1 MSPEQLAG
9 GPATTQSDLFSLG
22 LVLHEL
28 FSGRRAFPARN
39 RDELSRLYKEH
50 TPPPVSDLV
59 HGLDPR
65 IAKVIQRCLDKDPA
79 NRPVSALSVVA
90 DLPKR
95 DPLAT
100 ALAQGHLPSPE
111 MVANAGAEG
120 TISPSQAFT
129 LLASVAV
136 GLLLVALLAP
146 RASLYGMV
154 PLELPPRALDAR
166 ARYVLDRLKCTD
178 LPADSWSGFQYDYE
192 YLNSAVAA
200 DATLQRWSRMA
211 AGDGP
216 AMAFWYRQSPQEL
229 AATAMGVRAY
239 PGRVSPSDP
248 PLTVPG
254 MVTVMLDTKG
264 QLIEFERVPERE
276 TADAGRPA
284 KVDWQ
289 PLFEEARLNWSQ
301 AEPATPQYA
310 PPFFADQRMAWLVPN
325 PICEAEPL
333 RVEAAADGG
342 EIVYFKVFHGPWDRP
357 APHQTQPPESIRFQL
372 LYAGLLC
379 LYIAGAGWLARR
391 NLKLGIGDRAGAFR
405 LAAFQFVCYFA
416 CTVLVA
422 DHAASFTDEATLL
435 MKAFGFAAV
444 WSLICWLLY
453 VAMEPYVRRRW
464 PWRLVSW
471 NRLLAGRFA
480 DPMVGRDVLIGVVL
494 GLFLAI
500 MHQAGVILPPYF
512 GRPSPLPLLAWPS
525 AFTNV
530 PFHLLMEIP
539 VAVRD
544 ALQSFILLFLLVL
557 FVRNEWLAV
566 AIVFLLVLSYSLL
579 QEPELHFFWAV
590 LMGAIVGSYLFVA
603 LRFGLLASAVGLFV
617 CYFLYQ
623 VPLTLHFSCWYW
635 WQSFAYIAWTVVFA
649 VLGFVSA
656 RGGQSEFGG

>member
-1 MSPEQLAG
+1 
-9 GPATTQSDLFSLG
+9 
-22 LVLHEL
+22 
-28 FSGRRAFPARN
+28 
-39 RDELSRLYKEH
+39 
-50 TPPPVSDLV
+50 
-59 HGLDPR
+59 
-65 IAKVIQRCLDKDPA
+65 
-79 NRPVSALSVVA
+79 
-90 DLPKR
+90 
-95 DPLAT
+95 
-100 ALAQGHLPSPE
+100 
-111 MVANAGAEG
+111 
-120 TISPSQAFT
+120 
-129 LLASVAV
+129 
-136 GLLLVALLAP
+136 
-146 RASLYGMV
+146 
-154 PLELPPRALDAR
+154 
-166 ARYVLDRLKCTD
+166 
-178 LPADSWSGFQYDYE
+178 
-192 YLNSAVAA
+192 
-200 DATLQRWSRMA
+200 
-211 AGDGP
+211 
-216 AMAFWYRQSPQEL
+216 
-229 AATAMGVRAY
+229 MGVRAY
-239 PGRVSPSDP
+239 PGRVTPSDP

-264 QLIEFERVPERE
+264 QLIEFARVPERE
-276 TADAGRPA
+276 TSDAGSPA
-284 KVDWQ
+284 KIDWQ
-289 PLFEEARLNWSQ
+289 PLFEEARLDWDR

-325 PICEAEPL
+325 PVPNAEPL
-333 RVEAAADGG
+333 RVEAAANGG
-342 EIVYFKVFHGPWDRP
+342 QIVYFKVFHGPWDSP
-357 APHQTQPPESIRFQL
+357 APHQTQPPESLRFQL

-391 NLKLGIGDRAGAFR
+391 NLKLGLGDRTGAFR
-405 LAAFQFVCYFA
+405 LAAFQFVFYFA

-422 DHAASFTDEATLL
+422 DHAASFADEATLL
-435 MKAFGFAAV
+435 MKALGFAGV
-444 WSLICWLLY
+444 WAAICWLLY

-471 NRLLAGRFA
+471 NRLLAGRFT

-494 GLFLAI
+494 GIFLAI

-566 AIVFLLVLSYSLL
+566 ALVFLLVLSYSLL
-579 QEPELHFFWAV
+579 QEPELHFFWAM

-635 WQSFAYIAWTVVFA
+635 WQSFAYIAWTVLFA
-649 VLGFVSA
+649 VLGFFCA